1 MTRGLTLVELI
12 ITISLTAILGIP
24 VGILMSQQLG
34 AAIDARDYTVAMSLA
49 RYELERLDSFN
60 DPYHADLFVTSSPVT
75 TTIVNYLGY
84 PYTLERTVDCLTGNC
99 TSGSFNVKRVDVTV
113 SKTGSSSPLATIT
126 TYRTQNVLFG
136 SP

>member
-24 VGILMSQQLG
+24 AGILLSRQLG

-49 RYELERLDSFN
+49 RYEMERLDSFN
-60 DPYHADLFVTSSPVT
+60 DVYHADLFVTNSPVT

-84 PYTLERTVDCLTGNC
+84 PYTLERTVDCLTGDC
-99 TSGSFNVKRVDVTV
+99 TNGNFNVKRVDVTV
-113 SKTGSSSPLATIT
+113 RKTGSISPLATLT

>member
-12 ITISLTAILGIP
+12 ITISLTAIIGVP
-24 VGILMSQQLG
+24 AGILLSRQIG
-34 AAIDARDYTVAMSLA
+34 AAIDTRDYTVAMSLA
-49 RYELERLDSFN
+49 RYEMERLDSFN
-60 DPYHADLFVTSSPVT
+60 DVYHADLFVTNSPVT

-84 PYTLERTVDCLTGNC
+84 PYTLERTVDCLTGDC
-99 TSGSFNVKRVDVTV
+99 TNGNFNVKRVDVTV
-113 SKTGSSSPLATIT
+113 RKTGSISPLATLT